1 MAYTQAPV
9 QVIKM
14 ADGGSPAMETWNGE
28 DPPPDGQGWQ
38 RYNQSKGEFVYQRP
52 APAQQIYRGEDP
64 PPASE
69 GYTRVRT
76 GRDDYIY
83 TRPMEPPVAPPVQAV
98 PTTGEAAAPIAPYV
112 PYTPPIAPSVASPT
126 EVIAPP
132 YVPLTNRAM
141 PAYVPYTPPTRGTA
155 RYNNANAYTNVFNP
169 TPTELPIYPPTNAV
183 ASPHA
188 PYNNANAY
196 TNLRKPPPMAVP
208 MYSSGGS
215 VAPVPMYSSD
225 GTQINQDSNDSYN
238 NLLSSYYPTEKQIG
252 NRDGGQSAEQ
262 RAAREAAYS
271 APQNYLSIDRYDPTT
286 KTVVKDAMSAAQLAA
301 LSPAERAM
309 HMADVRAISPIR
321 SFVSDIFTKVGVLP
335 TLGAAYEGL
344 RYGDLGKPL
353 APGVPKAP
361 VRDIQPGEITLSP
374 AAVQQQQE
382 QDAQIAS
389 FDAERSGAERNSV
402 TPGGGSKD
410 ASPATEGD
418 RGYGREGQHASMAHG
433 GIADLHLHN
442 LLAGYYANRPR

>member
-14 ADGGSPAMETWNGE
+14 ADGGSPAMETWGGE

-38 RYNQSKGEFVYQRP
+38 RYNRGKGDVVYQRP

-83 TRPMEPPVAPPVQAV
+83 TRPMEPPVAEMPVAPPVQAV

-196 TNLRKPPPMAVP
+196 TNLRKPPPMAVS

-215 VAPVPMYSSD
+215 VTPVPMYSPD
-225 GTQINQDSNDSYN
+225 GTQINQDFNNSYD
-238 NLLSSYYPTEKQIG
+238 NLLLDYYPTGRQIE
-252 NRDGGQSAEQ
+252 NRGGGRTAPEGKPGEGFNPSPAFA
-262 RAAREAAYS
+262 RSMLNAGKSLSNYPVVAPLGIAAQVAGALATKYGS
-271 APQNYLSIDRYDPTT
+271 YLSS
-286 KTVVKDAMSAAQLAA
+286 V
-301 LSPAERAM
+301 
-309 HMADVRAISPIR
+309 
-321 SFVSDIFTKVGVLP
+321 
-335 TLGAAYEGL
+335 
-344 RYGDLGKPL
+344 
-353 APGVPKAP
+353 
-361 VRDIQPGEITLSP
+361 
-374 AAVQQQQE
+374 
-382 QDAQIAS
+382 
-389 FDAERSGAERNSV
+389 AERNAAAENAAKNPNASRLGV
-402 TPGGGSKD
+402 QSSRVHDQLRSNEAYGSTLDGPPPSGERGGSQVGGGYGGGAATGGRDTGGGTRD
-410 ASPATEGD
+410 ASGGGD
-418 RGYGREGQHASMAHG
+418 RGTRGGFAHG
-433 GIADLHLHN
+433 GIADPHLYN
-442 LLAGYYANRPR
+442 LLAKYYANYPR